1 MRLIEAAAKKYL
13 AGGLSLI
20 PINANTKRPAS
31 WLLPQAVTAAGE
43 PLYWQQSGERWIQT
57 TENTGSPKGTW
68 EPYQRERP
76 TLEDLDYWFTS
87 GIKAIAIVA
96 GAVSGGVEVLDFD
109 DHNGLT
115 WFDEWCALAGGP
127 IARYGLAVQRTGGG
141 GYQVAWRCDEID
153 GNQKLAWIPAPEE
166 AGGKKV
172 MIETRG
178 EGGYFLVAPSVH
190 PSGRQYELLHGRF
203 SQIPRITPAVRAHL
217 LDCARRLNQVERPA
231 PKLGGASTPYVGSS
245 ANELVEAY
253 NRAHPITE
261 MLRRY
266 GYTEGAGNRWSRP
279 GKADSMGV
287 AILKDG
293 KAAAYSSNDPLNTD
307 RCGTNK
313 AQPFSSFDLFAYY
326 GHGEDYKAATK
337 AAAVELGMA
346 YEPRSLHTLLFVE
359 GYDNA
364 TVTRELMFPHGW
376 VVRGFRPDKI
386 NLDGIGKYDNV
397 IVWAYKDS
405 LAKHVAGMISG
416 AYPLVVPSGL
426 DAQAMAKEGIL
437 KPYLDAVLT
446 DARSRGAELTSA
458 DEEEEPDDERPDC
471 EPGPITV
478 EITADG
484 RKVFHFCPNPHLL
497 TAPEPSPLAQ
507 VGQVVT
513 AQRFYELQQESR
525 GMGWTLHGV
534 RHGAV
539 VDGYCDEWVITKAVQ
554 A

>member
-1 MRLIEAAAKKYL
+1 MSNLLYAAAKKYQ

-76 TLEDLDYWFTS
+76 TLEDLEYWFTS
-87 GIKAIAIVA
+87 GIKALAVVA

-109 DHNGLT
+109 SRDGLT

-153 GNQKLAWIPAPEE
+153 GNQKLAWTPAPEE

-203 SQIPRITPAVRAHL
+203 SQIPRITPTVRAHL
-217 LDCARRLNQVERPA
+217 LDCARQLNQVERPA
-231 PKLGGASTPYVGSS
+231 PKLGGASTPYAGSS
-245 ANELVEAY
+245 ANELLEAY

-346 YEPRSLHTLLFVE
+346 YEPRSLHTLLYVE
-359 GYDNA
+359 DFA
-364 TVTRELMFPHGW
+364 QAAVAREIMFPRGW
-376 VVRGFRPDKI
+376 VVRGFNHDNIRIADSQYETTIIWGYDEQLARRVARLHAKSPAHVITVSRNPDLGWDDAKTLA
-386 NLDGIGKYDNV
+386 NDG
-397 IVWAYKDS
+397 
-405 LAKHVAGMISG
+405 L
-416 AYPLVVPSGL
+416 L
-426 DAQAMAKEGIL
+426 GI
-437 KPYLDAVLT
+437 YLDAVLT
-446 DARSRGAELTSA
+446 DARGKGAELAS
-458 DEEEEPDDERPDC
+458 EEEDDEPDDERPDC

-497 TAPEPSPLAQ
+497 QP
-507 VGQVVT
+507 V
-513 AQRFYELQQESR
+513 
-525 GMGWTLHGV
+525 
-534 RHGAV
+534 
-539 VDGYCDEWVITKAVQ
+539 
-554 A
+554 